1 MTFLAPG
8 FLIASLAAASAVV
21 VLHFIVT
28 RQPRAGILPTAR
40 FVPDMP
46 ATATARA
53 RRPSDILLML
63 LRVLILL
70 AAGAGLARPVIKPS
84 RGAEARVILA
94 DVSRAVGNVAELRD
108 SVRAVFREGD
118 AIVAF
123 DSAARSITGNVADS
137 IGALNLAPR
146 VANVSA
152 ALIAALRAGSS
163 MRERADS
170 IELVVVSPFASA
182 SIDDATQEIRTLWP
196 GKARIVRISAAAPA
210 DTTAPSAGR
219 VIGAASDPL
228 AIAVQLEGSRATIV
242 RDDSGI
248 DISDGNV
255 LVHWP
260 VAARPLRSVARATRD
275 TIGGVMT
282 SDGSLVV
289 SAFERRWSYP
299 ADSLRGAQVVARWI
313 DGEPAALEW
322 NEGTGCTRSV
332 AVPVTAVGDL
342 VIRRDF
348 VKFVESQSGSCAG
361 AIAPTPMTPQQL
373 AMIEGSGGLAPR
385 EAFRPRAD
393 AHSWLAPWL
402 LGLALLGALAEL
414 FVRRRKQVAAGK
426 GERVSPPMASAA

>member
-8 FLIASLAAASAVV
+8 FFLASLAAGLAVV
-21 VLHFIVT
+21 ALHFIVT

-40 FVPDMP
+40 FVPDLP

-53 RRPSDILLML
+53 RRPSDIPLML

-84 RGAEARVILA
+84 RGAEARLILA

-123 DSAARSITGNVADS
+123 DSAARSIEWNVADS
-137 IGALNLAPR
+137 IGALNLTQR
-146 VANVSA
+146 NANVSA

-170 IELVVVSPFASA
+170 IELVIVSPFASA
-182 SIDDATQEIRTLWP
+182 SIDDATQEIRALWP
-196 GKARIVRISAAAPA
+196 GKARIVRVSAAAPA
-210 DTTAPSAGR
+210 DAIAPPAGR
-219 VIGAASDPL
+219 VIGAAASDPL
-228 AIAVQLEGSRATIV
+228 AIAAQLAGSRATIV
-242 RDDSGI
+242 RDESAI
-248 DISDGNV
+248 DTSAGGV

-260 VAARPLRSVARATRD
+260 VASRPPRSVARVTRD
-275 TIGGVMT
+275 TIGGVM

-299 ADSLRGAQVVARWI
+299 SDSLRGAQVIARWI

-322 NEGTGCTRSV
+322 NEGAGCARSV

-342 VIRRDF
+342 AIRRDF
-348 VKFVESQSGSCAG
+348 VRFVESQAGSCAG
-361 AIAPTPMTPQQL
+361 AVAPTPMNAQQL
-373 AMIEGSGGLAPR
+373 AVIEGSGGLAPR

-402 LGLALLGALAEL
+402 LGLALLGAVAEL
-414 FVRRRKQVAAGK
+414 FLRRRKQAAAGK
-426 GERVSPPMASAA
+426 NEKVSTPMASAA